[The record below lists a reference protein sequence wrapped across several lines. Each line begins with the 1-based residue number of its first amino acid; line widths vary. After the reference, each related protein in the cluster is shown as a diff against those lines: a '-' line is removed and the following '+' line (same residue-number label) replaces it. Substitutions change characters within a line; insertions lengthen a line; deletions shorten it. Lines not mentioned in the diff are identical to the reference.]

1 VLKIVFV
8 CVLFFVLIA
17 VQNQT
22 LKSVVISFNS
32 IKGGVGKSTLAT
44 TMAAWLSAK
53 GLDVLLVDG
62 DDQETSSDFTAWREQ
77 TLGNTGYTLVNMT
90 GANLRKQVE
99 AMKAKY
105 EHIIIDTGGRDTTSQ
120 RAALSVAD
128 VSMIPFVPRS
138 FDLWTINK
146 VVFLIEEIQSV
157 RAKPLIAYSFLSR
170 ADTRSADNR
179 DVAEALNQIP
189 ELIYLPY
196 PIINRK
202 AISNAAGLGLTVF
215 ETEQPDIKA
224 MKEIEDLFNH
234 VINGSHITTNA

>member
-1 VLKIVFV
+1 
-8 CVLFFVLIA
+8 
-17 VQNQT
+17 
-22 LKSVVISFNS
+22 VVISFNS

-44 TMAAWLSAK
+44 TMAGWLTSK
-53 GLDVLLVDG
+53 GFDVLLVDG

-77 TLGNTGYTLVNMT
+77 TLGSTGYTLVNLT

-99 AMKAKY
+99 SLKSKY
-105 EHIIIDTGGRDTTSQ
+105 DHIIIDTGGRDTTSQ

-146 VVFLIEEIQSV
+146 VVALITEIQSI
-157 RAKPLIAYSFLSR
+157 RSEPLIAYAFLSR

-179 DVAEALNQIP
+179 DVADALAQIP
-189 ELIYLPY
+189 ELEYLPY

-202 AISNAAGLGLTVF
+202 AISNAAGSGLTVF
-215 ETEQPDIKA
+215 ESEVPDLKA
-224 MKEIEDLFNH
+224 MKEIEQLFNH
-234 VINGSHITTNA
+234 VIHGSDITTSA

>member
-1 VLKIVFV
+1 
-8 CVLFFVLIA
+8 VLFYALLA
-17 VQNQT
+17 VSYLTQ
-22 LKSVVISFNS
+22 KSVVISFNS

-44 TMAAWLSAK
+44 TMAGWLAAK

-62 DDQETSSDFTAWREQ
+62 DDQETSSDFTAWREH

-105 EHIIIDTGGRDTTSQ
+105 EYIIIDTGGRDTTSQ

-146 VVFLIEEIQSV
+146 VVTLIEEIQSI
-157 RAKPLIAYSFLSR
+157 RTEPLIAYAFLSR
-170 ADTRSADNR
+170 ADTKSADNR

-189 ELIYLPY
+189 ELKYLPY

-215 ETEQPDIKA
+215 EAEQKDTKA
-224 MKEIEDLFNH
+224 IKEIEDLFNY
-234 VINGSHITTNA
+234 VINGSHTTTIS